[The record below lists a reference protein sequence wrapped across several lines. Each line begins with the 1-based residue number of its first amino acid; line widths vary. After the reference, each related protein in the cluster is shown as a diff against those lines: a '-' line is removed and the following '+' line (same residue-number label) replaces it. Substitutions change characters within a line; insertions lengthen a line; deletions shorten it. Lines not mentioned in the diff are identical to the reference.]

1 MWGWKSCYV
10 IGRGNTATAYLQ
22 AGMIRPVP
30 GATADAVVDVQVQ
43 RTGGESRLK
52 NEEVVLFFL
61 AEKRAERTCGE
72 EKMATPGWTEK
83 KRSSA
88 PMRRGSVPQKIYWE
102 GINLNKI
109 SKKIVSLVTAAAF
122 ATTLVPA
129 AAFGATLG
137 STTTPGVADMTFDG
151 SDTIVVKAAEE
162 TTFKVN
168 VVPHNDDNNYVVWL
182 ENAAGD
188 VVDATYTGANVKTDA
203 GTAWENAAVLDGA
216 KATVDD
222 KNVITGTAVL
232 AAGEYTIHGGYSSL
246 TAGAGQYDSLLGG
259 TNPMKDAK
267 DVDTDIDTFNV
278 LVANANV
285 DPDDSAL
292 WIDRD
297 TTGSA
302 TQNDPFEVEFAV
314 LDNVGAPVGDGV
326 ENALNVNGGTVYI
339 WAEYANGTIV
349 SDADFSQIM
358 KEDGKTPVYD
368 IDGNPVT
375 GEAGIFE
382 VTGVVN
388 YGDKLNVTIPKAADG
403 IVIKSVVVPDGSN
416 PTTPTVTTNNKVN
429 FPANS
434 ATLDPVT
441 VNVAEAATDITAMEF
456 TSVTGAD
463 KPTATN
469 TEKTVWYTE
478 IKDDVTPSDTK
489 DYTVKGK
496 VTDKNNAGI
505 ANEELY
511 VSCDDSNLK
520 IQGEGTVTTNAAG
533 EFSFNFNLL
542 SDGKY
547 TIKVTEADGTYVG
560 TLIVKQGDVDAVDI
574 AVVKDG
580 GVVLAGTDKD
590 YAKDVYGNGA
600 APLSDAVQFAITD
613 AYGRDAMG
621 PGPIT
626 DEAAANALAANHAD
640 SLEIK
645 GDTPDTVNAKDF
657 QLAWDEDAG
666 VYTLEYVDG
675 DGDGYAKDL
684 VAGDYSIRVALN
696 NGGKQAV
703 TVNFTVAEFGDVEEL
718 VLDMSAAE
726 KKWWDT
732 TNQNNAITAID
743 DQVALGQWVKVEPK
757 YVDANGLK
765 VKANAAK
772 MQVGIN
778 GDAVVARDVTGQ
790 TIGFATADNSAANN
804 ALVGSTITVKVN
816 DASLGAIG
824 YVEKEL
830 TVVKNYLAETVT
842 MDPVQGV
849 VGESNTATVSVVDE
863 NGNVSKVNGKLTAT
877 VVAQSDETAD
887 VDLKVNPQ
895 VKNGTARIYLESDK
909 AGTADV
915 RLVVEAANGELYA
928 DTITYT
934 FGDEDPYAG
943 SYVVMTI
950 GASDYLINGSVV
962 EGDGAPYVDDAW
974 RTMVPFRVLGEA
986 FGAEVEWNQEAQ
998 SVTYT
1003 VGETELVMTIGEDTY
1018 TLNGEEQTMDT
1029 APVLSGDRT
1038 YVPVRFV
1045 AEDLGFE
1052 VTPLYDA
1059 TTGATA
1065 SVVFQK

>member
-1 MWGWKSCYV
+1 M
-10 IGRGNTATAYLQ
+10 
-22 AGMIRPVP
+22 
-30 GATADAVVDVQVQ
+30 
-43 RTGGESRLK
+43 
-52 NEEVVLFFL
+52 
-61 AEKRAERTCGE
+61 
-72 EKMATPGWTEK
+72 
-83 KRSSA
+83 
-88 PMRRGSVPQKIYWE
+88 
-102 GINLNKI
+102 NKI
-109 SKKIVSLVTAAAF
+109 SKKIVSLVTVAAF

-129 AAFGATLG
+129 AAFGATFGGTEATNIDLVGGDQKLVLAENGSVSATVKVDLG
-137 STTTPGVADMTFDG
+137 ALKLENDNKDQIAIWVGTDAVDPTAQADQPTYSQPANVKYYAPTATGTWAANMAWYYNTTETKFD
-151 SDTIVVKAAEE
+151 
-162 TTFKVN
+162 VN
-168 VVPHNDDNNYVVWL
+168 VTFNDDGVYPLYAGVCDLDLGDDSYEDIDAQLLGTITVV
-182 ENAAGD
+182 NASS
-188 VVDATYTGANVKTDA
+188 VVDA
-203 GTAWENAAVLDGA
+203 
-216 KATVDD
+216 
-222 KNVITGTAVL
+222 
-232 AAGEYTIHGGYSSL
+232 
-246 TAGAGQYDSLLGG
+246 
-259 TNPMKDAK
+259 
-267 DVDTDIDTFNV
+267 
-278 LVANANV
+278 
-285 DPDDSAL
+285 DDSQLLVGNNAHSA
-292 WIDRD
+292 
-297 TTGSA
+297 SA
-302 TQNDPFEVEFAV
+302 TQNVAKPFEFNV
-314 LDNVGAPVGDGV
+314 LDNEGV
-326 ENALNVNGGTVYI
+326 ETDYALNANGGRVYV
-339 WAEYANGTIV
+339 WAEYADGTIV
-349 SDADFSQIM
+349 KDAQFTQAEKADKTKYDIAATDAD
-358 KEDGKTPVYD
+358 KDG
-368 IDGNPVT
+368 IW
-375 GEAGIFE
+375 E
-382 VTGVVN
+382 VTSGEVN
-388 YGDKLNVTIPKAADG
+388 NGDKLNVIIPKAGDG
-403 IVIKSVVVPDGSN
+403 FVVRAVVAAQA
-416 PTTPTVTTNNKVN
+416 PTVVENNKVELK
-429 FPANS
+429 ANT
-434 ATLDPVT
+434 ATLNPIT
-441 VNVAEAATDITAMEF
+441 LNVAKAEVAVAGMEF

-469 TEKTVWYTE
+469 QEKTVWYTE

-496 VTDKNNAGI
+496 VTNDKGAAIEG
-505 ANEELY
+505 EELY

-520 IQGEGTVTTNAAG
+520 LQGDGTVTTDAKG
-533 EFSFNFNLL
+533 EFSFKFNLL

-547 TIKVTEADGTYVG
+547 TIKVTEADGDYVG

-590 YAKDVYGNGA
+590 YAKEVYGDGYEA
-600 APLSDAVQFAITD
+600 LSDAVQFAITD

-626 DEAAANALAANHAD
+626 DEAAAHADWANHAD

-645 GDTPDTVNAKDF
+645 GDTPDSVDANDF
-657 QLAWDEDAG
+657 ELAWDENAG
-666 VYTLEYVDG
+666 VYTLAYVG
-675 DGDGYAKDL
+675 DAKDL

-726 KKWWDT
+726 KKWWAGTSQD
-732 TNQNNAITAID
+732 NAITAID
-743 DQVALGQWVKVEPK
+743 DQVALGQWVKVVPK

-765 VKANAAK
+765 VTANAAK

-778 GDAVVARDVTGQ
+778 GDAVVARDVNGQ
-790 TIGFATADNSAANN
+790 TIGFATAANSAANN

-863 NGNVSKVNGKLTAT
+863 NGNVSKVNGTLTAT
-877 VVAQSDETAD
+877 VVAQSDETAN

-986 FGAEVEWNQEAQ
+986 FGAEVEWNQDAQ

-1003 VGETELVMTIGEDTY
+1003 VGDTELVMTIGEDTY

>member
-1 MWGWKSCYV
+1 M
-10 IGRGNTATAYLQ
+10 
-22 AGMIRPVP
+22 
-30 GATADAVVDVQVQ
+30 
-43 RTGGESRLK
+43 
-52 NEEVVLFFL
+52 
-61 AEKRAERTCGE
+61 
-72 EKMATPGWTEK
+72 
-83 KRSSA
+83 
-88 PMRRGSVPQKIYWE
+88 
-102 GINLNKI
+102 NKI
-109 SKKIVSLVTAAAF
+109 SKKIVSLVTVAAF

-129 AAFGATLG
+129 AAFGATFGGTEATNIDLVGGDQKLVLAENGSVSATVKVDLG
-137 STTTPGVADMTFDG
+137 ALKLENDNKDQIAIWVGTDAVDPTAQADQPTYSQPANVTYYAPAATGTWTANMAWYYNTTETKFD
-151 SDTIVVKAAEE
+151 
-162 TTFKVN
+162 VN
-168 VVPHNDDNNYVVWL
+168 VTFNDDGVYPLYAGVCDLDLGDDSYEDIDAQLLGTITVV
-182 ENAAGD
+182 NASS
-188 VVDATYTGANVKTDA
+188 VVDA
-203 GTAWENAAVLDGA
+203 
-216 KATVDD
+216 
-222 KNVITGTAVL
+222 
-232 AAGEYTIHGGYSSL
+232 
-246 TAGAGQYDSLLGG
+246 
-259 TNPMKDAK
+259 
-267 DVDTDIDTFNV
+267 
-278 LVANANV
+278 
-285 DPDDSAL
+285 DDSQLLVGNNAHSA
-292 WIDRD
+292 
-297 TTGSA
+297 SA
-302 TQNDPFEVEFAV
+302 TQNVAKPFEFNV
-314 LDNVGAPVGDGV
+314 LDNEGV
-326 ENALNVNGGTVYI
+326 ETDYALNANGGQVYV
-339 WAEYANGTIV
+339 WAEYADGTIV
-349 SDADFSQIM
+349 KDAQFTQAEKADKTKYDIAATDAD
-358 KEDGKTPVYD
+358 KDG
-368 IDGNPVT
+368 IW
-375 GEAGIFE
+375 E
-382 VTGVVN
+382 VTSGEVN
-388 YGDKLNVTIPKAADG
+388 NGDKLNVIIPKAGDG
-403 IVIKSVVVPDGSN
+403 FVVRAVVAAQA
-416 PTTPTVTTNNKVN
+416 PTVVENNKVELK
-429 FPANS
+429 ANT
-434 ATLDPVT
+434 ATLNPIT
-441 VNVAEAATDITAMEF
+441 LNVAKAEVAVAGMEF

-469 TEKTVWYTE
+469 QEKTVWYTE

-496 VTDKNNAGI
+496 VTNDKGAAIEG
-505 ANEELY
+505 EELY

-520 IQGEGTVTTNAAG
+520 LQGDGTVTTDAKG
-533 EFSFNFNLL
+533 EFSFKFNLL

-547 TIKVTEADGTYVG
+547 TIKVTEADGDYVG

-590 YAKDVYGNGA
+590 YAKEVYGDGYEA
-600 APLSDAVQFAITD
+600 LSDAVQFAITD

-626 DEAAANALAANHAD
+626 DEAAAHADWANHAD

-645 GDTPDTVNAKDF
+645 GDTPDSVDANDF
-657 QLAWDEDAG
+657 ELAWDENAG
-666 VYTLEYVDG
+666 VYTLAYVG
-675 DGDGYAKDL
+675 DAKDL

-726 KKWWDT
+726 KKWWAGTSQD
-732 TNQNNAITAID
+732 NAITAID
-743 DQVALGQWVKVEPK
+743 DQVALGQWVKVVPK

-765 VKANAAK
+765 VTANAAK

-778 GDAVVARDVTGQ
+778 GDAVVDREINGQ
-790 TIGFATADNSAANN
+790 NIGFATAANSAANN

-863 NGNVSKVNGKLTAT
+863 NGNVSKVNGTLTAT
-877 VVAQSDETAD
+877 VVAQSDETAN

-986 FGAEVEWNQEAQ
+986 FGAEVEWNQDAQ

-1003 VGETELVMTIGEDTY
+1003 VGDTELVMTIGEDTY